1 MGNELEQMG
10 ESLNDD
16 DSVNDAV
23 QSLAMVNVL
32 E

>member
-1 MGNELEQMG
+1 MGNELEQTG

-16 DSVNDAV
+16 DGVNDAV